1 MSSRSR
7 LSRNQHGSFVMLR
20 GKKIL
25 LGITGSIAAYKS
37 AVLTRLFVK
46 EGAEV
51 KVIMTP
57 CAKDFITP
65 LTLST
70 LSKNPVH
77 SEFYNAA
84 DGTWN
89 NHVELGL
96 WADVMII
103 APASANTI
111 AKMAAGLCDNLL
123 LAAYLSARC
132 PVYIAPAMDVDMLKH
147 PATKS
152 NIAKLKSF
160 RNTIITPDTGELA
173 SGLYGEGRMAEPEAI
188 VAFVSGELKKKAPL
202 NGKTAL
208 VTAGPTYEAIDPVRF
223 IGNHSSGKMGFAIAE
238 ELARQGVEVVLVSG
252 PTMQVTG
259 NASIRLI
266 PVTSA
271 KEMLDE
277 CLRFFPSSD
286 IAVMSAAVSDYTPSV
301 TAQQKIKKKGDDLNI
316 QLKPTI
322 DILAELG
329 RKKKVK
335 QVLVGFALETNNEL
349 EHAREKLK
357 KKKLDLIVLNSLK
370 DKGAGFKG
378 DTNKITIID
387 KNNKTTKFEL
397 KDKKEVAQDIVK
409 KIIDFI

>member
-1 MSSRSR
+1 
-7 LSRNQHGSFVMLR
+7 MLR

-46 EGAEV
+46 EGAAV

-57 CAKDFITP
+57 CANDFITP

-77 SEFYNAA
+77 SEFYSAA

-111 AKMAAGLCDNLL
+111 AKMAGGLCDNLL

-147 PATKS
+147 PVTKN

-160 RNTIITPDTGELA
+160 RNTIIASDSGELA
-173 SGLYGEGRMAEPEAI
+173 SGLHGEGRMAEPETI
-188 VAFVSGELKKKAPL
+188 VEFISGELKKKAPL

-238 ELARQGVEVVLVSG
+238 ELARQGAEVVLISG
-252 PTMQVTG
+252 PTMQTTG
-259 NASIRLI
+259 NTSIRLI
-266 PVTSA
+266 HVTSA

-277 CLRFFPSSD
+277 CLRSFPSSD
-286 IAVMSAAVSDYTPSV
+286 VIVMSAAVSDYTPSV
-301 TAQQKIKKKGDDLNI
+301 TAKQKIKKKGDDLAI
-316 QLKPTI
+316 KLKPTT

-329 RKKKVK
+329 RKKKAS

-349 EHAREKLK
+349 EHAKEKLK
-357 KKKLDLIVLNSLK
+357 KKKLDFIVLNSLK

-397 KDKKEVAQDIVK
+397 KDKKEVARDVVK

>member
-1 MSSRSR
+1 
-7 LSRNQHGSFVMLR
+7 MLR

-46 EGAEV
+46 EGAAV

-57 CAKDFITP
+57 CANDFITP

-77 SEFYNAA
+77 LEFYSAT

-132 PVYIAPAMDVDMLKH
+132 PVYIAPAMDLDMLKH
-147 PATKS
+147 SATKN
-152 NIAKLKSF
+152 NITKLKSF
-160 RNTIITPDTGELA
+160 RNTIIAPDTGELA
-173 SGLYGEGRMAEPEAI
+173 SGLHGEGRMAEPETI
-188 VAFVSGELKKKAPL
+188 VEFISGELKKKAPL

-238 ELARQGVEVVLVSG
+238 ELARQGAEVVLISG
-252 PTMQVTG
+252 PTMQTAG
-259 NASIRLI
+259 NTSIRLI
-266 PVTSA
+266 HVTSA

-277 CLRFFPSSD
+277 CLRSFPSSD
-286 IAVMSAAVSDYTPSV
+286 VVVMSAAVSDYTPSV
-301 TAQQKIKKKGDDLNI
+301 TAKQKIKKKGDDLAI
-316 QLKPTI
+316 KLKPTT

-329 RKKKVK
+329 RKKKAS

-349 EHAREKLK
+349 EHAKEKLK
-357 KKKLDLIVLNSLK
+357 KKKLDFIVLNSLK

-397 KDKKEVAQDIVK
+397 KDKKEVARDVVK